1 MLEEEFG
8 ELTAKQNKF
17 VCVLE
22 LVRPARFIG
31 VNLRRSMTKAE
42 IKNEV
47 LALFR
52 SGVSLSYM
60 NMRAN
65 YMYLQAAATKKLG
78 DGSWAR
84 ARHECG
90 ILTNYRLKK
99 TKKCFTLV
107 MDS

>member
-1 MLEEEFG
+1 
-8 ELTAKQNKF
+8 
-17 VCVLE
+17 
-22 LVRPARFIG
+22 
-31 VNLRRSMTKAE
+31 MTKAE
-42 IKNEV
+42 IKKEV

-60 NMRAN
+60 NMRVN
-65 YMYLQAAATKKLG
+65 YMYLQAAAMKKLG

-99 TKKCFTLV
+99 TK
-107 MDS
+107 